1 MVAPFQT
8 PMASRPSTRE
18 IALLDLGVLSDHW
31 NRLTVAQKADL
42 IAKKFPGAD
51 RIALITKLDAAHPSP
66 PLVHYRERT
75 VYVPA
80 GALAPSTGPST
91 PGGMSIMGWGLLLL
105 VAGGLYYATVN
116 QR

>member
-8 PMASRPSTRE
+8 PMVSPRNTGTRE
-18 IALLDLGVLSDHW
+18 IALLDLGVLADYW

-42 IAKKFPGAD
+42 IARKYPGVD
-51 RIALITKLDAAHPSP
+51 RIALITKLDAAHPPP

-80 GALAPSTGPST
+80 GAVDPAT
-91 PGGMSIMGWGLLLL
+91 PGGMTIVGWGLLLL

-116 QR
+116 AK